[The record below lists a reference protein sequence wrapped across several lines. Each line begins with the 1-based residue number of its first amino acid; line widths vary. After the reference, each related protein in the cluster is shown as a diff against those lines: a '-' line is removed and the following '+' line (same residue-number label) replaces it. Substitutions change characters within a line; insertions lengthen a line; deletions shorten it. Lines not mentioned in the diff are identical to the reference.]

1 MIDGIRRN
9 LILFHPQL
17 PLTVTHVLILVSIF
31 QNMNLYAHRHIHMD
45 MGSKTIS
52 VSDEAYARLKA
63 RKKPGESFSDT
74 INRLTMRKR
83 LSELAGVLDDDDIRV
98 IEKAVTAI
106 RSQSK
111 ERIRELVAEIS
122 E

>member
-1 MIDGIRRN
+1 
-9 LILFHPQL
+9 
-17 PLTVTHVLILVSIF
+17 
-31 QNMNLYAHRHIHMD
+31 
-45 MGSKTIS
+45 MGNKTIS

-74 INRLTMRKR
+74 INRLTSRRR
-83 LSELAGVLDDDDIRV
+83 LSELAGVLDEEDIRV

-111 ERIRELVAEIS
+111 ERIRELVAEMS

>member
-1 MIDGIRRN
+1 
-9 LILFHPQL
+9 
-17 PLTVTHVLILVSIF
+17 
-31 QNMNLYAHRHIHMD
+31 

-74 INRLTMRKR
+74 INRLTSRKR
-83 LSELAGVLDDDDIRV
+83 LSELAGVLDENDIRV

-111 ERIRELVAEIS
+111 DRIRELIAEMS

>member
-1 MIDGIRRN
+1 
-9 LILFHPQL
+9 
-17 PLTVTHVLILVSIF
+17 
-31 QNMNLYAHRHIHMD
+31 
-45 MGSKTIS
+45 MGNKTIS

-74 INRLTMRKR
+74 INRLTSRIR
-83 LSELAGVLDDDDIRV
+83 LSELAGVLDEDDIRV

-111 ERIRELVAEIS
+111 DRIRELVAEMS

>member
-1 MIDGIRRN
+1 
-9 LILFHPQL
+9 
-17 PLTVTHVLILVSIF
+17 
-31 QNMNLYAHRHIHMD
+31 

-63 RKKPGESFSDT
+63 RKRPGESFSDT
-74 INRLTMRKR
+74 INRLTARKH
-83 LSELAGVLDDDDIRV
+83 LSELAGVLDDEDIKV
-98 IEKAVTAI
+98 IEKAVTVI

-111 ERIRELVAEIS
+111 DRIRELVAEMS

>member
-1 MIDGIRRN
+1 
-9 LILFHPQL
+9 
-17 PLTVTHVLILVSIF
+17 
-31 QNMNLYAHRHIHMD
+31 MD

>member
-1 MIDGIRRN
+1 
-9 LILFHPQL
+9 
-17 PLTVTHVLILVSIF
+17 
-31 QNMNLYAHRHIHMD
+31 

-74 INRLTMRKR
+74 INRLTATKR
-83 LSELAGVLDDDDIRV
+83 LSEIAGTLDEEDVRV
-98 IEKAVTAI
+98 IEKAVKVI
-106 RSQSK
+106 RSSSG
-111 ERIRELVAEIS
+111 ERIKELVAEMA